1 MDCRVADLRYKEII
15 DVSDGTRYGYVSDVE
30 LDTSSGQIQALVIY
44 GRLRL
49 FGLLGREEDLV
60 FPWSAVKRFGEDI
73 ILVESDG
80 CLAARTRRSGGSGRE
95 RKGFF

>member
-15 DVSDGTRYGYVSDVE
+15 DIGDGTRYGYVGDVE
-30 LDTSSGQIQALVIY
+30 LDTASGQIQALVVY

-60 FPWSAVKRFGEDI
+60 FPWNAVKRFGEDI

-80 CLAARTRRSGGSGRE
+80 RLSSRRLKGERGRE
-95 RKGFF
+95 RLRTR